1 MTDHPSPAGV
11 MLADG
16 QPDLVVPL
24 RAGSGGPPLFCVHPV
39 SGSAYAYRGLAGLL
53 GADQPVYGFEAP
65 GFDNDRTP
73 VDALPRLAD
82 EYTSIL
88 RAFAP
93 GQGYRLLGWSL
104 GGLLA
109 FEIAKRL
116 RAAGEKVAALILVD
130 APRPRVRPLPP
141 EREILLRFI
150 NDMTG
155 TSEQEAP
162 PRAIDL
168 FASWP
173 DPVDP
178 AAVFPLI
185 AAAEILPGEMDA
197 MLLADQYAVFRA
209 LLKGFHSAE
218 VTGSYDG
225 DALHILAGSS
235 PRYEMNWSPALPGV
249 TEITVPGTHYTIW
262 SGKSLVTMS
271 EIVRAALD
279 AT

>member
-1 MTDHPSPAGV
+1 MTDFPSSGGVTIAG
-11 MLADG
+11 G

-24 RAGSGGPPLFCVHPV
+24 REGAGSPLFCVHPV

-53 GADQPVYGFEAP
+53 HADQPVYGFEAP
-65 GFDNDRTP
+65 GFDNDRAP
-73 VDALPRLAD
+73 VAVLSRLAD

-93 GQGYRLLGWSL
+93 GHGYRLLGWSL
-104 GGLLA
+104 GGLMA

-116 RAAGEKVAALILVD
+116 CAAGEKVTMLILVD

-141 EREILLRFI
+141 ERDILLRFV
-150 NDMTG
+150 NDMMG
-155 TSEQEAP
+155 TSEQEAA
-162 PRAIDL
+162 PRVRDL
-168 FASWP
+168 FESWP

-209 LLKGFHSAE
+209 LLKGFHSIE

-225 DALHILAGSS
+225 DALHILAELS
-235 PRYEMNWSPALPGV
+235 PRDAMNWSRALPGV
-249 TEITVPGTHYTIW
+249 REITVPGTHYTIW
-262 SGKSLVTMS
+262 SGKSLVAMS
-271 EIVRAALD
+271 EIVQAALN